1 MFGVIKN
8 IIEGS
13 KSSKEQ
19 ESNEDREQKKHVAA
33 GVLLLEAAHIDNEC
47 SREEMEHIVVTLKE
61 KFALSDS
68 CVDDLLD
75 LAHVDREQSVD
86 LWEFS
91 RHINRHFTA
100 DEKREVME
108 DVWRI
113 ILLDGKLDQHEDY
126 YAHKLANL
134 LHLTHKEMISAKLKA
149 KDQVAKLKWILK
161 EMIKVGLQYYR
172 LLLCIILHEKP
183 VREILGLN
191 IIF

>member
-1 MFGVIKN
+1 MFGVIRN

-13 KSSKEQ
+13 KSEKGRGKK
-19 ESNEDREQKKHVAA
+19 EDREQKKHVAA

-47 SREEMEHIVVTLKE
+47 SKEELEHIVVTLKD

-75 LAHVDREQSVD
+75 LARVDREQSVD

-100 DEKREVME
+100 DEKRAVME

-113 ILLDGKLDQHEDY
+113 ILLDGKLDKHEDY

-134 LHLTHKEMISAKLKA
+134 LHLTHEQMIAAKLKA
-149 KDQVAKLKWILK
+149 RDQVAKL
-161 EMIKVGLQYYR
+161 
-172 LLLCIILHEKP
+172 
-183 VREILGLN
+183 N
-191 IIF
+191 